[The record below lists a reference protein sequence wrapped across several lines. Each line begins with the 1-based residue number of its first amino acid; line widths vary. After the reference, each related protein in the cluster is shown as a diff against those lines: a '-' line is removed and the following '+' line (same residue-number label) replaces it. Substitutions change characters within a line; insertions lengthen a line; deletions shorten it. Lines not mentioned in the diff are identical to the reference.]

1 MSELGL
7 QSPSMCVLHPGNRV
21 RQSEAVFRK
30 GRFPAHVSHQ
40 YHQEMHREAWRQRAF
55 SSGLHRQCAYVRLQG
70 DRLCQ
75 NKYQMQGLIQQQG
88 DAEPIRSA
96 PLVPLLSI
104 FESNRSFIISFTS
117 DNPVRQI
124 MADIVAPAQ
133 GVVES
138 ETASLKDK
146 EKSPKQFPQVVPCA
160 GRSIFNKAS
169 SDIYAG
175 DPTSLRVAKWFEMY
189 EVVEAGFNDDQKKVY
204 GDISLHKYEISA
216 VHYAPS
222 STAEPPA
229 AGGDTTMGG
238 YLSAA
243 RTSVSS

>member
-1 MSELGL
+1 MLAISIIKKCIERLGADERL
-7 QSPSMCVLHPGNRV
+7 VQ
-21 RQSEAVFRK
+21 VFIDN
-30 GRFPAHVSHQ
+30 AHMFGYEEIGFVKT
-40 YHQEMHREAWRQRAF
+40 
-55 SSGLHRQCAYVRLQG
+55 
-70 DRLCQ
+70 
-75 NKYQMQGLIQQQG
+75 KYQMQGLIQQQEN
-88 DAEPIRSA
+88 AETIRIA

-104 FESNRSFIISFTS
+104 FESNRSFIISFTP

-138 ETASLKDK
+138 ETVSLKDK

-216 VHYAPS
+216 VRYAPS

-238 YLSAA
+238 TSPPPEQASAA
-243 RTSVSS
+243 SGPTRTRPIPEGCYKPMVPKKRSNPTAGN